1 MSKAAYSYPPDE
13 FDASPGPDSPRG
25 VHRAPRTAWS
35 RWWPFVAVVVIVPL
49 VAWGAVTYLA
59 GRGQLPDIPGVAST
73 ASSQGPDQT
82 PTDSAQPSGS
92 VTAATPPAQS
102 TTPAPPPATDLATSV
117 SVLNGSKIN
126 GLAKKVADQL
136 TAAGFTKVT
145 TGNTSAATP
154 TASTVLYGNASL
166 KATAELVAKTIK
178 VAAVEQSSAAA
189 PNGITVVLRSDPSA

>member
-13 FDASPGPDSPRG
+13 FDASPGPDAPRG
-25 VHRAPRTAWS
+25 VHRAPRSAWS

-73 ASSQGPDQT
+73 ASSQGAGQT
-82 PTDSAQPSGS
+82 PTDSAQPSGGA
-92 VTAATPPAQS
+92 TAATPSAPS
-102 TTPAPPPATDLATSV
+102 STPAPPTDLTAPV

-136 TAAGFTKVT
+136 TAAGFAKVT
-145 TGNTSAATP
+145 AGNASGATP
-154 TASTVLYGNASL
+154 TASTVFYGNASL

-178 VAAVEQSSAAA
+178 VAAVEQSTTEA
-189 PNGITVVLRSDPSA
+189 PSGITVVLRSDPSA

>member
-1 MSKAAYSYPPDE
+1 VSKAAYSYPPDE
-13 FDASPGPDSPRG
+13 FDASPGPDAPRG

-73 ASSQGPDQT
+73 ASQGPDQT
-82 PTDSAQPSGS
+82 PTDSTQPSGGA
-92 VTAATPPAQS
+92 TAATPPAQS
-102 TTPAPPPATDLATSV
+102 STPAPPPATDLTAPV
-117 SVLNGSKIN
+117 NVLNGAKIN

-136 TAAGFTKVT
+136 TAVGFAKVT
-145 TGNTSAATP
+145 TGNTSAGTP
-154 TASTVLYGNASL
+154 TASTVFYGNASL

-178 VAAVEQSSAAA
+178 VTAVEQSSTEA
-189 PNGITVVLRSDPSA
+189 PSGITVVLRSDPSA